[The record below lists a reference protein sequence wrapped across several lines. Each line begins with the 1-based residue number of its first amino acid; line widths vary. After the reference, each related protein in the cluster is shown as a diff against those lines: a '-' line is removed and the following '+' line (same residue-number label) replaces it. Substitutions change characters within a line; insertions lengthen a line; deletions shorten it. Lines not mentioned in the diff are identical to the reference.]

1 MAKFLQPLEN
11 IVRVPYR
18 FFFPKKKNQPIPASY
33 SQAGED
39 AIISFLVET
48 IKLKKFKYLDIGTNK
63 PDYGNNTYLFYLQG
77 KRGVCIEPDPYM
89 CKNIQKIRPDDICL
103 NIAVGLDDSP
113 SIDFYLFDEPS
124 LSTLSK
130 EEASIRESYGHH
142 KIQEVLKIPLLKLHT
157 IFEKY
162 FDNQPPHFVSL
173 DVEGVDLAI
182 LQSIDFDKYR
192 PFIFCVETC
201 QYSENHIKPKVN
213 DLIDFMLTKNYFIY
227 ADTYINTIFV
237 AKEQFENPEKYLY

>member
-1 MAKFLQPLEN
+1 MKFLQPLEN

-18 FFFPKKKNQPIPASY
+18 FFFPKRKKEYIPRSY

-39 AIISFLVET
+39 AIIRFLIET
-48 IKLKKFKYLDIGTNK
+48 IQLKNFTYLDIGTNQ
-63 PDYGNNTYLFYLQG
+63 PNYCNNTYLFYLEG
-77 KRGVCIEPDPYM
+77 KKGVCIEPDPYM
-89 CKNIQKIRPDDICL
+89 FRHIQRIRPDDTCL
-103 NIAVGLDDSP
+103 NVAIGLDNVEE
-113 SIDFYLFDEPS
+113 IDFYLFDEPS

-130 EEASIRESYGHH
+130 EEASIRESYGNH
-142 KIQEVLKIPLLKLHT
+142 KIKEVLKIPLVKLHT

-162 FDNQPPHFVSL
+162 FNNKAPHFVSL
-173 DVEGVDLAI
+173 DAEGVDLAI
-182 LQSIDFDKYR
+182 LQSLDFEKYR

-213 DLIDFMLTKNYFIY
+213 DVIDFMLSKNYFIY

-237 AKEQFENPEKYLY
+237 AKEQFENPEKYLYS